1 MGSPRPTAVSKV
13 LHVFVLV
20 DELVCDEIHQESD
33 RKFKVPRDEYDEFAA
48 WIVAG
53 TLLGVLV
60 GWLLS
65 SFLWVLIVGVPC
77 VAAGLLIYRTRSE
90 PWSRRS
96 ITVGS
101 SYENDLVLFG
111 QRAPAGHTLFDHRQ
125 GAYFLDVP
133 AGARGKISL
142 GKKAASIGQLRRK
155 FGSADRLRI
164 RLDPRAKGRLQFGE
178 STILFHFDEPKAATV
193 RPPFPM
199 QLKPSIDQMLSRRD
213 QISLA
218 TSAAMLGSYFIYVGT
233 SDVDSS
239 MDTDEIDDRFVQAMG
254 LTERPEDP
262 KVEEDE
268 EDELAQEDE
277 EKPDELKEEIKPEK
291 KPDKILDKKPEKFS
305 QAAVKEARN
314 VGIARVL
321 GTYGGPGEG
330 TVLDVI
336 DSTENNLGDLFAQG
350 MTTTVLA
357 DGGDITPFVPGGEGI
372 SLRGSAV
379 ETTGLTT
386 SNGPELDKVDDKRE
400 RKITAR
406 TKAKDTNV
414 FGDVDKNAMRAYI
427 NRRTSGLRSCY
438 EKALRTQADAG
449 GKMSYV
455 IDISTMGNV
464 TGVKVTED
472 TVGIASVKA
481 CAVAKIKG
489 WRFPRGE
496 DTAEIDFSVV
506 FSGG

>member
-1 MGSPRPTAVSKV
+1 MGAPRTRGPKA
-13 LHVFVLV
+13 LHVYVQV
-20 DELVCDEIHQESD
+20 DELVTDEIHHARD

-48 WIVAG
+48 WVIAG
-53 TLLGVLV
+53 ALLGGLV
-60 GWLLS
+60 GYMLESWGWA
-65 SFLWVLIVGVPC
+65 FLIGLPC
-77 VAAGLLIYRTRSE
+77 IAVGLLIYRMGSQPFESKAIRA
-90 PWSRRS
+90 
-96 ITVGS
+96 GS
-101 SYENDLVLFG
+101 SYDNDLVLFG
-111 QRAPAGHTLFDHRQ
+111 QRAPEGHKLFDYRG
-125 GAYFLDVP
+125 GAYFLDIPQGV
-133 AGARGKISL
+133 RGKISL
-142 GKKAASIGQLRRK
+142 GKKAASVGQLRRK
-155 FGSADRLRI
+155 FGKGEKLRI
-164 RLDPRAKGRLQFGE
+164 RLDPRAKGKLQLGE
-178 STILFHFDEPKAATV
+178 STLLFHFDEPAAAKV

-199 QLKPSIDQMLSRRD
+199 QLKPSLDQMLSRRD

-218 TSAAMLGSYFIYVGT
+218 TSAAMLGSYFVYVAT
-233 SDVDSS
+233 QEVDDSF
-239 MDTDEIDDRFVQAMG
+239 DTDEIDDRFVQAMG
-254 LTERPEDP
+254 LTEEEEPEP
-262 KVEEDE
+262 EEETD

-277 EKPDELKEEIKPEK
+277 EKEEDKKEEPDPVKLDKELDK
-291 KPDKILDKKPEKFS
+291 KPDKFS
-305 QAAVKEARN
+305 KEAMKQARN

-350 MTTTVLA
+350 MTTTMLA

-379 ETTGLTT
+379 ESTGLVT
-386 SNGPELDKVDDKRE
+386 SDGPEIANKDDKRE
-400 RKITAR
+400 RKVKAR
-406 TKAKDTNV
+406 TKAKNTNV

-464 TGVKVTED
+464 TSVKVTED
-472 TVGIASVKA
+472 TLGIASVKA
-481 CAVAKIKG
+481 CTVAKIKG

>member
-1 MGSPRPTAVSKV
+1 MGEPRTRGPKA
-13 LHVFVLV
+13 LHVYVQV
-20 DELVCDEIHQESD
+20 DELVTDEIHHAHD

-53 TLLGVLV
+53 ALLGGLV
-60 GWLLS
+60 GYMLESWG
-65 SFLWVLIVGVPC
+65 WVLLVGIPC
-77 VAAGLLIYRTRSE
+77 IAVGLLLYRLRSAPFE
-90 PWSRRS
+90 SKAIWA
-96 ITVGS
+96 GS
-101 SYENDLVLFG
+101 DYRNDLVLFG
-111 QRAPAGHTLFDHRQ
+111 QRAPEGHRLFDFRG

-133 AGARGKISL
+133 QGARGKISL

-155 FGSADRLRI
+155 FGKGDKLRI
-164 RLDPRAKGRLQFGE
+164 RLDPRAKGRLQLGE
-178 STILFHFDEPKAATV
+178 STLLFHFDTPAPAPV
-193 RPPFPM
+193 RLPFPL
-199 QLKPSIDQMLSRRD
+199 QLKPSLDQMLTRRD

-218 TSAAMLGSYFIYVGT
+218 TSAAMLGSYFVYVAT
-233 SDVDSS
+233 TEVDDSF
-239 MDTDEIDDRFVQAMG
+239 DTDEIDDRFVQAMG
-254 LTERPEDP
+254 LTEEEEPEP
-262 KVEEDE
+262 EEEVD

-277 EKPDELKEEIKPEK
+277 EKQEDKKDEPKPE
-291 KPDKILDKKPEKFS
+291 PDKKMDKAPEKFS
-305 QAAVKEARN
+305 EAAMKQARN

-336 DSTENNLGDLFAQG
+336 DSTENNLGELFAQG
-350 MTTTVLA
+350 MTTTMLA

-379 ETTGLTT
+379 ESTGLVT
-386 SNGPELDKVDDKRE
+386 SDGPELELKDDKRE
-400 RKITAR
+400 RKVKAR
-406 TKAKDTNV
+406 AKANNTNI

-438 EKALRTQADAG
+438 EKALRTQAEAG

-455 IDISTMGNV
+455 IEISTMGNV
-464 TGVKVTED
+464 TSVKVTED
-472 TVGIASVKA
+472 TLGIASVKA
-481 CAVAKIKG
+481 CTVAKIKG